1 MKRTRLTAIGLW
13 SLFVAVFFSTPISGL
28 AQSDVMLIAH
38 YVEVVPAQDG
48 ISYNVNV
55 YFSVADGSGNLVKD
69 LPVESLSVL
78 EDGQQVELRTLSTMA
93 EEPTNFV
100 LVMDTSGS
108 MNGAFIDDAKAAAT
122 AFITGLKPTDRVAI
136 LTFDDAV
143 KTRVDFSADQD
154 ILNEKIKQIVA
165 TPEGGTCLYDAAY
178 AAVRMFATE
187 PKGSRAVILFT
198 DGRDETFR
206 NGAVCST
213 KSVDEVI
220 AIASKGEL
228 RTPIYTVGLGLE
240 KQIDTA
246 TLQRFADAT
255 GGYYLYSSSS
265 TKLVN
270 AFQVFS
276 AQTRSQYIANYKSLA
291 KPGDHSLVV
300 GIKDS
305 DPDQKTLVASD
316 LREFLLPALPPH
328 ILFLSPLAG
337 ESVGDHLKIVVALT
351 SQGQILIQRVAF
363 EVNGATAGVDDTTP
377 YEIEL
382 DLQQYAVGPITISA
396 VAYGENN
403 TELARTSVDIAH
415 APVIEPATLVPTE
428 MIVPLQT
435 MPTAE
440 EPNQPIL
447 LISILLS
454 GVTIVGV
461 GILIFVLVRRQN
473 QAKIQ
478 EVESFIGGDLSLAPL
493 QGIPVTP
500 RMLEPRKVITPEP
513 GSDALGVLTIEASDD
528 SSLIGHTFEITT
540 PLITLG
546 RSADNDLNFPSDKPV
561 SRHHA
566 EIYQISGRLY
576 LRQVETADATG
587 TAKPPTY
594 GTFLNQSAM
603 ASEPALLKTGDVI
616 QLGKRVRLRF
626 ESHKQDLDANAVTSD
641 DADSIKPLDVDQT
654 EAQ

>member
-1 MKRTRLTAIGLW
+1 MKHTRLAAICLL
-13 SLFVAVFFSTPISGL
+13 SLLVAVFFSTPASGR

-38 YVEVVPAQDG
+38 YVEVIPAEDG

-55 YFSVADGSGNLVKD
+55 YFSVGDGSGNLVKD
-69 LPVESLSVL
+69 LPIELLSVL
-78 EDGQQVELRTLSTMA
+78 EDGQQVEIQTLSMMA

-108 MNGAFIDDAKAAAT
+108 MNGAYIDDAKAAAT
-122 AFITGLKPTDRVAI
+122 AFVTGLKPSDRVAI

-143 KTRVDFSADQD
+143 KTRVDFTADQD

-178 AAVRMFATE
+178 AAVQMFSTE
-187 PKGSRAVILFT
+187 PTGSRAVILFT

-213 KSVDEVI
+213 KTVDEVI
-220 AIASKGEL
+220 SIASKGEL

-246 TLQRFADAT
+246 TLQNFADST

-270 AFQVFS
+270 AFQTFS
-276 AQTRSQYIANYKSLA
+276 AQTRSQYIVNYKSLA
-291 KPGDHSLVV
+291 KPGDHSLVI

-316 LREFLLPALPPH
+316 SREFLLPSLAPH
-328 ILFLSPLAG
+328 ISFLSPLAG
-337 ESVGDHLKIVVALT
+337 ESVGDRLRVLVALT

-377 YEIEL
+377 YELEL
-382 DLQQYAVGPITISA
+382 DLQQYPVGPIVISA

-403 TELARTSVDIAH
+403 TELARNSVEIAH
-415 APVIEPATLVPTE
+415 APVIETATLAPTE
-428 MIVPLQT
+428 MIVPLQIT
-435 MPTAE
+435 PAVE
-440 EPNQPIL
+440 ETNRPIF
-447 LISILLS
+447 LLS
-454 GVTIVGV
+454 IILSGLTIVGV

-473 QAKIQ
+473 QAKMQ

-493 QGIPVTP
+493 QGIPVAP
-500 RMLEPRKVITPEP
+500 RMSEPRKVITPEP
-513 GSDALGVLTIEASDD
+513 GSDALGILTIEASDD
-528 SSLIGHTFEITT
+528 SSLIGHTFQITT
-540 PLITLG
+540 PLVTLG
-546 RSADNDLNFPSDKPV
+546 RSADNDLNFPGDKPV

-576 LRQVETADATG
+576 LRQVETADASG
-587 TAKPPTY
+587 AAKPPTY

-603 ASEPALLKTGDVI
+603 GSEPALLRTGDVI

-626 ESHKQDLDANAVTSD
+626 ESYKQDLDANAVTSD
-641 DADSIKPLDVDQT
+641 DADLIKPLDVDET